1 MSTPT
6 PIRIAASDEG
16 EAKAIQRALLLG
28 QPIYFLAHVNGTTID
43 VSTDK
48 GKMLKDKAE
57 YIRTTPDGRF
67 KIRLYERTHTALCP
81 I

>member
-6 PIRIAASDEG
+6 PIRIAATDEG
-16 EAKAIQRALLLG
+16 EAVAISRAVKLG
-28 QPIYFLAHVNGTTID
+28 LPLYFLSHVNGSTID

-48 GKMLKDKAE
+48 VKMLKDKEE
-57 YIRTTPDGRF
+57 YIRSTPDGRF
-67 KIRLYERTHTALCP
+67 KIRLYERIHTQLRP

>member
-6 PIRIAASDEG
+6 PIRIAATDEG
-16 EAKAIQRALLLG
+16 EAAAIQRAMKLG
-28 QPIYFLAHVNGTTID
+28 LPLYFLNHVNGSTID

-48 GKMLKDKAE
+48 GKMLQMKQE
-57 YIRTTPDGRF
+57 YISSTPDGRF
-67 KIRLYERTHTALCP
+67 KIRLYERLHTQLRP